1 MGLPVAFKRTRFV
14 IKARKGARPVL
25 AATIIRGH
33 DARVGSLNLDLRMC
47 AKSLPPSGALEGPV
61 RWYVRP

>member
-1 MGLPVAFKRTRFV
+1 V

-25 AATIIRGH
+25 AATIVRGH

-47 AKSLPPSGALEGPV
+47 AKSLPPSGALEGLV